1 METPSGRAIS
11 AGERK
16 RDQMREDRGSSGG
29 LRWSALW
36 GKPSKGETRSSALW
50 GKGGRGL
57 LATLTLAAAL
67 ALPAGALAGG
77 SDQGYYGRQL
87 SAFVPGD
94 LEQAARANP
103 KRIFSVIVQ
112 SRGSTGSAVAKVD
125 QAADATVTKR
135 DALKRRFSTMGTVSA
150 KITGAAL
157 LKLARDKVILAITPD
172 APVVLS
178 GYTSTEAWPYAASV
192 PRFWGSSAPAP
203 TIAIVDSGI
212 DANRSDFGGR
222 VVADVKMTQ
231 LGNNSPGDGRG
242 HGTFVA
248 GIAAGGAPGK
258 AGASPQSKIVS
269 IDVMDDKGMAMT
281 SDVIAAADW
290 ILRNK
295 DTYGIRVANF
305 SLHSSTPASILWDP
319 LDAAVERLW
328 FGGVVVVAAAGNY
341 GIPGGQSGVPYAP
354 GNDPF
359 VITVGAVDLDGSPLW
374 TRDDQAAPWSA
385 YGYTLDGFAKPEIS
399 APGRYMVGPIPIGA
413 TLGLE
418 KPQNLRGAQ
427 YMQLSGTSFA
437 APIVAGAAAQILA
450 AHPSWTPDQVKG
462 ALMVTAKHLPEALP
476 LSVGVGEVNGWA
488 AANAWQ
494 PPNANAALNQ
504 FVVSASNG
512 SGKAFDAASW
522 ASSAQASASWASA
535 SWSDASWA
543 SASWASAS
551 WASASWASASW
562 ASASWSDASWASAS
576 WASSSYEDNAEG
588 EPTVSPDLTLA
599 PADDVYAS
607 ELEAGF
613 DLNGDGLVGAP
624 PDPLTLP

>member
-1 METPSGRAIS
+1 
-11 AGERK
+11 
-16 RDQMREDRGSSGG
+16 MRQDRSSNGA

-50 GKGGRGL
+50 GKGGRGF
-57 LATLTLAAAL
+57 LATLTLATAL

-77 SDQGYYGRQL
+77 SDEGYYGRQL
-87 SAFVPGD
+87 RAFVPAD

-103 KRIFSVIVQ
+103 GRIFSVIVQ
-112 SRGSTGSAVAKVD
+112 SRGSTGSVASDVD
-125 QAADATVTKR
+125 DAADATLTKR

-150 KITGAAL
+150 KLTGTAV
-157 LKLARDKVILAITPD
+157 LKLASKKSILAITPD
-172 APVVLS
+172 APIVLS
-178 GYTSTEAWPYAASV
+178 GHTSTEAWPYAASV
-192 PRFWGSSAPAP
+192 TRFWGSSAPAP

-212 DANRSDFGGR
+212 DANRADFGGR

-231 LGNNSPGDGRG
+231 LANNSPGDGRG

-290 ILRNK
+290 ILKNK

-341 GIPGGQSGVPYAP
+341 GVAGGPSGVPYAP

-359 VITVGAVDLDGSPLW
+359 VITVGAVDLDGSARN

-385 YGYTLDGFAKPEIS
+385 YGYTLDGFSKPEIA
-399 APGRYMVGPIPIGA
+399 APGRYMVGPIPAGA

-418 KPQNLRGAQ
+418 KPQNLRGAN

-450 AHPSWTPDQVKG
+450 ANPNWTPDQVKG
-462 ALMVTAKHLPEALP
+462 ALMITAKHLPDAAS
-476 LSVGVGEVNGWA
+476 LSVGVGEIDAAA
-488 AANAWQ
+488 AANAWRA
-494 PPNANAALNQ
+494 PNANAALGR
-504 FVVSASNG
+504 FVTSASND
-512 SGKAFDAASW
+512 SGKVFDAASW
-522 ASSAQASASWASA
+522 ASTARGNASWASA

-588 EPTVSPDLTLA
+588 EPAVSPDLTLA
-599 PADDVYAS
+599 PADDVYAT
-607 ELEAGF
+607 ELEVGF
-613 DLNGDGLVGAP
+613 DLDGDGLVGAP
-624 PDPLTLP
+624 PAPPASDPPPDPLTLP